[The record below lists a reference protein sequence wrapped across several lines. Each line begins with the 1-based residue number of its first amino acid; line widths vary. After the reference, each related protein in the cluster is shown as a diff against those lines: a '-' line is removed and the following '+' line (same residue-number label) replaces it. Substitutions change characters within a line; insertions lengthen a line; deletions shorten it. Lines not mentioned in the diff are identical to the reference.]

1 MALIKNPVGASET
14 IRMLVDAWVA
24 PVQLLII
31 INDRDADGTDVSWLW
46 DADFERLCGTT
57 QQIIVSG
64 TRAADMQVRM
74 QYAGVDRQQ
83 ITRIDRIA
91 DALDGL
97 LAAAVTGQV
106 VYVLPTYT
114 AMLELR
120 AVLTQRGWVAPFWQD

>member
-1 MALIKNPVGASET
+1 
-14 IRMLVDAWVA
+14 
-24 PVQLLII
+24 
-31 INDRDADGTDVSWLW
+31 
-46 DADFERLCGTT
+46 
-57 QQIIVSG
+57 
-64 TRAADMQVRM
+64 MQVRM